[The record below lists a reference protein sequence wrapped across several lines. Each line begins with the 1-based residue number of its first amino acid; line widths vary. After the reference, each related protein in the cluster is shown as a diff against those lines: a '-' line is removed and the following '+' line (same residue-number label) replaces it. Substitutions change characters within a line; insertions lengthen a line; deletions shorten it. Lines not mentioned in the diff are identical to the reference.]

1 MQLYKLTEATKEVA
15 ALLDEGVPFEQ
26 LEETLKELDC
36 DFQEK
41 AKNILFAIAN
51 LEAEAGMAD
60 AEIKRL
66 SARKTTKANQVV
78 KLREYLLVNM
88 QETKTAKIDNGVMAA
103 SIRNGAPTLVITDEE
118 LIPVEY
124 KNIKTSITTDR
135 KGLLKALKELEE
147 GKTIEGAEVGAGK
160 NTLTIKQRFIIM
172 GKSVN
177 KVQIIGTLGR
187 DPEMKYLP
195 SGSAVVSVSV
205 ATDESYQ
212 DKQSGQKVEK
222 TEWHRLTG
230 FGKVAE
236 IIGQYLKK
244 GSKAYFE
251 GKLRTNEYEKDG
263 IKRYST
269 EIVINDMMM
278 LDGRQDGQQGQS
290 MQQPAQQGGFAPQ
303 QPVQQPQQQGGFA
316 PQSQQQ
322 TRQHPQNAARVAPLA
337 QQPQAAPQPANNF
350 DSFSDDIPF

>member
-1 MQLYKLTEATKEVA
+1 
-15 ALLDEGVPFEQ
+15 
-26 LEETLKELDC
+26 
-36 DFQEK
+36 
-41 AKNILFAIAN
+41 
-51 LEAEAGMAD
+51 
-60 AEIKRL
+60 
-66 SARKTTKANQVV
+66 
-78 KLREYLLVNM
+78 
-88 QETKTAKIDNGVMAA
+88 
-103 SIRNGAPTLVITDEE
+103 
-118 LIPVEY
+118 
-124 KNIKTSITTDR
+124 
-135 KGLLKALKELEE
+135 
-147 GKTIEGAEVGAGK
+147 
-160 NTLTIKQRFIIM
+160 M

-195 SGSAVVSVSV
+195 SGSAVVTVSV
-205 ATDESYQ
+205 ATDESYT

-278 LDGRQDGQQGQS
+278 LDGRQDGQQS
-290 MQQPAQQGGFAPQ
+290 QPAQQQGGFVPQ
-303 QPVQQPQQQGGFA
+303 QPQQPQQQGGFA
-316 PQSQQQ
+316 PQGQQQ
-322 TRQHPQNAARVAPLA
+322 VRQHPQNAARVAPMN
-337 QQPQAAPQPANNF
+337 QHPQTAPQPANNF
-350 DSFSDDIPF
+350 DSFDDDIPFNNTHSG